1 MKKIYQT
8 PVMLIVA
15 LKGCA
20 HLLQSSPFPEAPKR
34 YEEVGDTEQQ
44 Y

>member
-1 MKKIYQT
+1 MKKIYHT
-8 PVMLIVA
+8 PAMLIVA
-15 LKGCA
+15 LKGCT
-20 HLLQSSPFPEAPKR
+20 HLLQDSFPEAPKR

>member
-1 MKKIYQT
+1 MKKIYHT
-8 PVMLIVA
+8 PAMLIVA
-15 LKGCA
+15 LKGRA
-20 HLLQSSPFPEAPKR
+20 HLLQGSPFREAPKR

>member
-1 MKKIYQT
+1 MKKIYHT
-8 PVMLIVA
+8 PAMLIVA
-15 LKGCA
+15 LKRRA
-20 HLLQSSPFPEAPKR
+20 HLLQGSFFTEAPKR